1 MSAPYF
7 GAAQGRTFPREEFH
21 MSFGEIKD
29 TVICMDETDQKRLIM
44 EVVPQVWERACDH
57 PSCALK
63 LDELVDRDIMRP

>member
-1 MSAPYF
+1 
-7 GAAQGRTFPREEFH
+7 